1 MKQDYFIID
10 GKKIIIIMN
19 RLTDTQ
25 EYYKEENGVLVKLTK
40 EEDKLVKSLFKR
52 KNPHILNSEK
62 LTSILRSNNNIGN
75 NEVVVTILEWIEN
88 IIPENARENFY
99 RNVSTL
105 RIEIGTEE
113 LESSKKKN
121 GKFKATGEYDIR
133 ANIIRI
139 PTSTIEDMYRY
150 YEGLENK
157 EEIIDQDL
165 THLLVHELF
174 HMASSHYDPETD
186 IRISGFDTFPAKS
199 KSDENLGLTEGLTE
213 ALTFLATPKI
223 SQFTSGYYLEGVF
236 LTQLSLIIDFNTIL
250 SSYFKNEGITKIE
263 AELNSIIPD
272 KNMSYYLFRQIEN
285 NFLFRNY
292 DIKTELVNTIQ
303 TTLIKYFFAKLE
315 KEMTNQT
322 KTKEELINM
331 IDLYESKLIT
341 EDIIK
346 SNGRNIESY
355 LNVNESL
362 EEFQKQKE
370 SFISRIKE
378 NKI

>member
-1 MKQDYFIID
+1 
-10 GKKIIIIMN
+10 
-19 RLTDTQ
+19 
-25 EYYKEENGVLVKLTK
+25 
-40 EEDKLVKSLFKR
+40 
-52 KNPHILNSEK
+52 
-62 LTSILRSNNNIGN
+62 
-75 NEVVVTILEWIEN
+75 
-88 IIPENARENFY
+88 
-99 RNVSTL
+99 
-105 RIEIGTEE
+105 
-113 LESSKKKN
+113 
-121 GKFKATGEYDIR
+121 
-133 ANIIRI
+133 
-139 PTSTIEDMYRY
+139 
-150 YEGLENK
+150 
-157 EEIIDQDL
+157 
-165 THLLVHELF
+165 
-174 HMASSHYDPETD
+174 
-186 IRISGFDTFPAKS
+186 
-199 KSDENLGLTEGLTE
+199 
-213 ALTFLATPKI
+213 
-223 SQFTSGYYLEGVF
+223 
-236 LTQLSLIIDFNTIL
+236 
-250 SSYFKNEGITKIE
+250 
-263 AELNSIIPD
+263 
-272 KNMSYYLFRQIEN
+272 MSYYLFRQIEN

>member
-1 MKQDYFIID
+1 M
-10 GKKIIIIMN
+10 
-19 RLTDTQ
+19 
-25 EYYKEENGVLVKLTK
+25 
-40 EEDKLVKSLFKR
+40 
-52 KNPHILNSEK
+52 
-62 LTSILRSNNNIGN
+62 
-75 NEVVVTILEWIEN
+75 
-88 IIPENARENFY
+88 
-99 RNVSTL
+99 
-105 RIEIGTEE
+105 
-113 LESSKKKN
+113 
-121 GKFKATGEYDIR
+121 
-133 ANIIRI
+133 
-139 PTSTIEDMYRY
+139 
-150 YEGLENK
+150 
-157 EEIIDQDL
+157 
-165 THLLVHELF
+165 
-174 HMASSHYDPETD
+174 
-186 IRISGFDTFPAKS
+186 
-199 KSDENLGLTEGLTE
+199 
-213 ALTFLATPKI
+213 
-223 SQFTSGYYLEGVF
+223 
-236 LTQLSLIIDFNTIL
+236 IIDFNTIL

-346 SNGRNIESY
+346 SNGRNIENY